1 MADNIKLLHGTETK
15 MTSASAPTKVN
26 GQIYFATCNDATID
40 RGYIYLDSGGK
51 RFSFGKYAASAD
63 FATEAGFANMADL
76 ALKANASKNGVYYI
90 EGDSSS
96 TAGHWVGKD
105 DSITEYYNGLTV
117 AYKIPIAGGS
127 SKTYLKINN
136 LTEVEVVKNATT
148 VVKSTEYPI
157 KSIVILTY
165 TKDDSTAYWK
175 IADYNTDTN
184 TKVSQY
190 NTATDASYPL
200 LFSYLAT
207 DSTSLPASGKSAANY
222 ARFNTTMSANP
233 YTGVLSATEF
243 HGTLVGNADSATE
256 FKSPTTVTLTGDVTG
271 TSDASTKGWTI
282 NTTGEQAKKWTTARD
297 FTISDKNGTN
307 TGAATSV
314 DGSDAVD
321 LKLPATIEADLSG
334 NADSATEL
342 NFNKNT
348 TTKYYLAGT
357 TNTSTGIGIAYFDTG
372 IYTSTTAGTLI
383 AEGGFTAG
391 KSNTDSSYKFAV
403 GSGITGKTDGSVIFN
418 TSSSKSF
425 YFRPKGSTSAT
436 GIVLS
441 TSTINPEE
449 NNKYDLGT
457 SGLKFKD
464 LYLAGDASIGDAITT
479 GGNASI
485 GGTLSVTGNGTFNA
499 DLSVGGALTV
509 DQTAIIKRTLCVG
522 GAQDSSHIEIN
533 ANNVKAVSKEG
544 TAAELSLSTGANA
557 VATSSD
563 IKVGKDVIIANAVTL
578 QFNSTKK
585 SLDFIFM

>member
-63 FATEAGFANMADL
+63 FATEAGFANTADL

-165 TKDDSTAYWK
+165 TKDDGTAYWK

-184 TKVSQY
+184 TKIRQY
-190 NTATDASYPL
+190 VTATDSSYPL
-200 LFSYLAT
+200 LFTYQTRENLPTSSYE
-207 DSTSLPASGKSAANY
+207 ANY
-222 ARFNTTMSANP
+222 GRFNASVYVNP
-233 YTGVLSATEF
+233 SSGVLSATEF
-243 HGTLVGNADSATE
+243 SGTLDGNASTATE
-256 FKSPTTVTLTGDVTG
+256 FASGTTVSLTGDAIG
-271 TSDASTKGWTI
+271 TSDTSTKGWTI
-282 NTTGEQAKKWTTARD
+282 NTTVEQAKKWTTARD

-321 LKLPATIEADLSG
+321 LKLPSIIEADLSG
-334 NADSATEL
+334 NADSATQL
-342 NFNKNT
+342 KFNKTT

-357 TNTSTGIGIAYFDTG
+357 TNTDTGNGSAYFDTG

-391 KSNTDSSYKFAV
+391 KSNTESSYKFAV

-578 QFNSTKK
+578 QFNSIKK
-585 SLDFIFM
+585 SLDFIFI